1 MYVPVM
7 EHAVSINAELNMAET
22 GTNFNVKNCGM
33 ADMGYRMRFRRL
45 KPVRRY
51 GKRENNSNF
60 SYITQLSKIDY
71 YICLKS
77 RPK

>member
-33 ADMGYRMRFRRL
+33 ADMGYRM
-45 KPVRRY
+45 PVPAAET
-51 GKRENNSNF
+51 G
-60 SYITQLSKIDY
+60 
-71 YICLKS
+71 
-77 RPK
+77 